1 MKKNTKL
8 YNMIIPIWMAFIY
21 PWMWIIMLPL
31 NYIIDSLVFYIT
43 MKVLKLKQK
52 KLIYKISILKIWI
65 FGFIS
70 DFIGAVILFIPLII
84 NNAFNLDVRYKT
96 GLFYAIMDKLME
108 VTLNPFDNIY
118 AFILT
123 TIAVLVSALFIYW
136 FNCNF
141 TLKKAVENNYI
152 NDIEKRKIAL
162 SIAIFTAPYLFYLPT
177 ILFF

>member
-8 YNMIIPIWMAFIY
+8 YNMIIPIWMAFIF

-43 MKVLKLKQK
+43 MRILKLKQK
-52 KLIYKISILKIWI
+52 KLVYKISILKIWI

-84 NNAFNLDVRYKT
+84 NDVFYLDVGYKT
-96 GLFYAIMDKLME
+96 GLFYTIIDKLME

-123 TIAVLVSALFIYW
+123 TIAVLVSALFIYL
-136 FNCNF
+136 FNCNY
-141 TLKKAVENNYI
+141 TLKKAVENN
-152 NDIEKRKIAL
+152 
-162 SIAIFTAPYLFYLPT
+162 
-177 ILFF
+177 